1 MSPET
6 LLNFESWG
14 NIILNS
20 SLYRDR
26 VALIAI
32 DEAHILESWG
42 DTFRPTFARLGELR
56 SHFPRTPFLMLT
68 ATCTQQILKHITSGI
83 HLPGLKMFTASP
95 DRSLSQGGRL
105 YRDILGHLKEGA
117 YFEQKKVQR
126 NSHIALYH
134 AGMATKDLEYILHA
148 ISKPDSVIR
157 LAVCTIAFGMG
168 INIPDIDLVIH
179 WGACSSVM
187 DYWQEVGRAG
197 RDGRKAKAMYFVTP
211 GSILHASDEMKELC
225 SSLDKCRTKCFR
237 DSILSYFIGYS
248 SISQSLC
255 KLNCI
260 ECECSQCSCCYLCQE
275 ACPCRM
281 KAKNKN

>member
-1 MSPET
+1 M
-6 LLNFESWG
+6 
-14 NIILNS
+14 
-20 SLYRDR
+20 
-26 VALIAI
+26 
-32 DEAHILESWG
+32 
-42 DTFRPTFARLGELR
+42 
-56 SHFPRTPFLMLT
+56 
-68 ATCTQQILKHITSGI
+68 
-83 HLPGLKMFTASP
+83 
-95 DRSLSQGGRL
+95 SLSQGGRL

-134 AGMATKDLEYILHA
+134 AGMATKDLEYILHE

-211 GSILHASDEMKELC
+211 GSLLHASDEMKELC

-255 KLNCI
+255 KLN
-260 ECECSQCSCCYLCQE
+260 
-275 ACPCRM
+275 
-281 KAKNKN
+281 

>member
-1 MSPET
+1 M
-6 LLNFESWG
+6 
-14 NIILNS
+14 
-20 SLYRDR
+20 
-26 VALIAI
+26 
-32 DEAHILESWG
+32 
-42 DTFRPTFARLGELR
+42 
-56 SHFPRTPFLMLT
+56 
-68 ATCTQQILKHITSGI
+68 
-83 HLPGLKMFTASP
+83 
-95 DRSLSQGGRL
+95 SQGGRL

-134 AGMATKDLEYILHA
+134 AGMATKDLEYILHE

-157 LAVCTIAFGMG
+157 LAVCTIAFDMG

-211 GSILHASDEMKELC
+211 GSLLHASDEMKELC

-248 SISQSLC
+248 STSQSLC